1 MLTNIEDRFSEKELF
16 SMFNVDV
23 PCGRV
28 TVDLWTVR
36 KSRRKVDISKRKSN
50 EADRSRVRKLR
61 AEVYSMLVETGNIF

>member
-1 MLTNIEDRFSEKELF
+1 MLTNTEDRFSDKELF
-16 SMFNVDV
+16 EMFNVDV
-23 PCGRV
+23 PCGRI

-50 EADRSRVRKLR
+50 ESDRSRVRKLR